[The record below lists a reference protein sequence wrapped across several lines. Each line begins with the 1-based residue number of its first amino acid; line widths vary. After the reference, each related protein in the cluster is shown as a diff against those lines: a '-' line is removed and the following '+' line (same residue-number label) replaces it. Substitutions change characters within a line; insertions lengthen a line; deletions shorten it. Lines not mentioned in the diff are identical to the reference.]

1 MRRPVRRRGRHLWA
15 GWLGLLAAIAGCGDG
30 GAPSD
35 ATGSTGRFS
44 ITVRFI
50 DSTPPSASLQSAFA
64 HATTRWQRVI
74 VDSVG
79 SIPITLAAGRCDSVQ
94 PAINERVKDLLVL
107 VHIREIQ
114 DTVPGQAILGE
125 SGPCLVRNPGNIPIL
140 GIMSLNSSTLASIDS
155 SGLLDDVILHEMGH
169 LLGFGT
175 VWDLDGL
182 VHDTTTDDP
191 WFSGANAQAAF
202 HRALPVYSD
211 KIVPV
216 EAGGGEGT
224 TFSHWRESVMG
235 NELMTGFLNQGPNP
249 LSAITVESMA
259 DLGYTVSEA
268 AADPWPSTSSS
279 ARAEARAASVGG
291 MPRVE
296 TTVTRPRYWVTGSG
310 QVSPIFQ
317 PGLRLH

>member
-1 MRRPVRRRGRHLWA
+1 MSFPARRHLWA
-15 GWLGLLAAIAGCGDG
+15 GWLGLLGAIVACGDG

-35 ATGSTGRFS
+35 ANGSTGRFS

-64 HATTRWQRVI
+64 HATTRWQSVI
-74 VDSVG
+74 ADSVG
-79 SIPITLAAGRCDSVQ
+79 SIPITLAAGSCDSVQ
-94 PAINERVKDLLVL
+94 PAIKERVKDLLVL
-107 VHIREIQ
+107 VHIREIA

-155 SGLLDDVILHEMGH
+155 SGLLDDVIVHEMGH

-191 WFSGANAQAAF
+191 WFSGAKAQAAF
-202 HRALPVYSD
+202 HRALPAYSD

-224 TFSHWRESVMG
+224 TFSHWRESVMD
-235 NELMTGFLNQGPNP
+235 NELMTGFLNQGANP
-249 LSAITVESMA
+249 LSAVTVESMA
-259 DLGYTVSEA
+259 DLGYTVNAA

-279 ARAEARAASVGG
+279 ARAAARAASAGSEPG
-291 MPRVE
+291 VE
-296 TTVTRPRYWVTGSG
+296 TTVTRPTFWVTGSG
-310 QVSPIFQ
+310 QVSRIP
-317 PGLRLH
+317 PR